1 LNFGSS
7 LGEFGAVDYPVLVI
21 AKLKVDGLKTGVRK
35 DGPDCANNP
44 ILFGT
49 ILDIVHVDR
58 CRLRYYPRRSRLSKH
73 RRPCR
78 SDNGVA
84 LKGVDS
90 SYRVNDRIKLLSVLL
105 SGPAVKRSA
114 NDTQNNKPNL
124 IGDGERDAH
133 GNEDCDDND

>member
-1 LNFGSS
+1 
-7 LGEFGAVDYPVLVI
+7 
-21 AKLKVDGLKTGVRK
+21 
-35 DGPDCANNP
+35 
-44 ILFGT
+44 
-49 ILDIVHVDR
+49 
-58 CRLRYYPRRSRLSKH
+58 
-73 RRPCR
+73 
-78 SDNGVA
+78 
-84 LKGVDS
+84 VDS